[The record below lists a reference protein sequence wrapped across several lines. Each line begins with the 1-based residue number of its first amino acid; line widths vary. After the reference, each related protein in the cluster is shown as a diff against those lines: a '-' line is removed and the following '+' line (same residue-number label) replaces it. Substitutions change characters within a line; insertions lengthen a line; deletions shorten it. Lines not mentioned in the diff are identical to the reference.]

1 MHNRKLYNQIINSIS
16 KVVKKQINEAF
27 EFNSVNKKR
36 NSINTIDILIKD
48 IVYRIIDTGRLD
60 TKDKHFILS
69 LPAANY
75 KANNNEIHSLVT
87 NCVKILGDNCNLNW
101 IDVSNV
107 TNMSK
112 LFENSTFNGDISNW
126 NVSNVTNMSKL
137 FENSAFNGDISNW
150 DVSNVT
156 DMSAMFAWS
165 IFNGDISNWD
175 VSNAK
180 NMQRMFAWSNF
191 NRDISKWNVSNVND
205 MKRMFA
211 WSNFNSDISKWNI
224 NKECNTIRM
233 FCHGSINNE
242 YKPKGVLISESFNFG
257 SVDKQKKRINVY
269 SRFFDILEKPYKTIT
284 QEDKE
289 FIELLT
295 LPDNF
300 YKVQSKDIL
309 ISIIEKYIKIFG
321 DNCNLNWID
330 VSNIT
335 DMSYIFYNSKFNG
348 DISQWNVS
356 NVTNM
361 QGMFSNSKFN
371 GDISQWNISNVTN
384 MEKMFRS
391 SIFNGDISQWDVSNV
406 TDMREMFYSSVFN
419 GDISQWNVSN
429 VIDMSYMFKNSK
441 FNNDISKWNVY
452 INCNTSDIF
461 KDCPIKDEY
470 KPKYK

>member
-112 LFENSTFNGDISNW
+112 LFENS
-126 NVSNVTNMSKL
+126 
-137 FENSAFNGDISNW
+137 AFNGDISNW

-156 DMSAMFAWS
+156 DMSVMFAWS
-165 IFNGDISNWD
+165 IFNRDISNWD

-180 NMQRMFAWSNF
+180 NMQ
-191 NRDISKWNVSNVND
+191 
-205 MKRMFA
+205 RMFA

-233 FCHGSINNE
+233 FYHGSINNE
-242 YKPKGVLISESFNFG
+242 YKPKGVLISESFNFDA
-257 SVDKQKKRINVY
+257 VDKQKKRINVY

-371 GDISQWNISNVTN
+371 GDISQWNVSNVTN

-406 TDMREMFYSSVFN
+406 TNMYCMFALAEFK

>member
-126 NVSNVTNMSKL
+126 
-137 FENSAFNGDISNW
+137 

-156 DMSAMFAWS
+156 DMSVMFAWS
-165 IFNGDISNWD
+165 IFNRDISNWD

-180 NMQRMFAWSNF
+180 NMQ
-191 NRDISKWNVSNVND
+191 
-205 MKRMFA
+205 RMFA

-233 FCHGSINNE
+233 FYHGSINNE

-284 QEDKE
+284 QGDKE

-371 GDISQWNISNVTN
+371 GDISQWNVSNVTN

-406 TDMREMFYSSVFN
+406 TNMYCMFALAEFK

>member
-126 NVSNVTNMSKL
+126 
-137 FENSAFNGDISNW
+137 

-156 DMSAMFAWS
+156 DMSVMFAWS
-165 IFNGDISNWD
+165 IFNRDISNWD

-180 NMQRMFAWSNF
+180 NMQ
-191 NRDISKWNVSNVND
+191 
-205 MKRMFA
+205 RMFA

-233 FCHGSINNE
+233 FYHGSINNE
-242 YKPKGVLISESFNFG
+242 YKPKGVLISESFNFDA
-257 SVDKQKKRINVY
+257 VDKQKKRINVY

-300 YKVQSKDIL
+300 YKVQNKDIL

-330 VSNIT
+330 VSNVT
-335 DMSYIFYNSKFNG
+335 NMSYIFYDSNFNG

-371 GDISQWNISNVTN
+371 SDISQWNVSNVTN

-406 TDMREMFYSSVFN
+406 TNMYCMFALAEFKGDISQWDVSNVTDMREMLYSSVFN

>member
-126 NVSNVTNMSKL
+126 
-137 FENSAFNGDISNW
+137 

-156 DMSAMFAWS
+156 DMSVMFAWS
-165 IFNGDISNWD
+165 IFNRDISNWD

-180 NMQRMFAWSNF
+180 NMQ
-191 NRDISKWNVSNVND
+191 
-205 MKRMFA
+205 RMFA

-233 FCHGSINNE
+233 FYHGSINNE

-257 SVDKQKKRINVY
+257 SVGKQKKRINVY
-269 SRFFDILEKPYKTIT
+269 SRFFDILEKPYETIT

-289 FIELLT
+289 FRELLT

-356 NVTNM
+356 NVTDMRDLLYQSKFTGDISQWNVSNVTNM
-361 QGMFSNSKFN
+361 NYMFFLSKFN
-371 GDISQWNISNVTN
+371 GDISSWNVSNVTS
-384 MEKMFRS
+384 MSGMFQDS
-391 SIFNGDISQWDVSNV
+391 VFNGDISQWDVSNV
-406 TDMREMFYSSVFN
+406 TDMNRMFQDSKFIGN
-419 GDISQWNVSN
+419 ISNWNVSN
-429 VIDMSYMFKNSK
+429 VTDMQNMFSNCHIKEEYEPKFKN
-441 FNNDISKWNVY
+441 D
-452 INCNTSDIF
+452 
-461 KDCPIKDEY
+461 
-470 KPKYK
+470 

>member
-112 LFENSTFNGDISNW
+112 LFENS
-126 NVSNVTNMSKL
+126 
-137 FENSAFNGDISNW
+137 AFNGDISNW

-175 VSNAK
+175 VSNVK

-191 NRDISKWNVSNVND
+191 NRDISKWHISNAND
-205 MKRMFA
+205 MQRMFA

-233 FCHGSINNE
+233 FYHGSINNE

-300 YKVQSKDIL
+300 YKVQNKDIL

-330 VSNIT
+330 VSNVT
-335 DMSYIFYNSKFNG
+335 NMSYIFYDSNFNG

-371 GDISQWNISNVTN
+371 GDISQWDVRSVTN
-384 MEKMFRS
+384 MRGMFQYS
-391 SIFNGDISQWDVSNV
+391 KFNSDI
-406 TDMREMFYSSVFN
+406 
-419 GDISQWNVSN
+419 IQWNVSN

>member
-87 NCVKILGDNCNLNW
+87 NCVKIFGDNCNLNW
-101 IDVSNV
+101 ID
-107 TNMSK
+107 
-112 LFENSTFNGDISNW
+112 
-126 NVSNVTNMSKL
+126 VSNVTNMSKL

-156 DMSAMFAWS
+156 DMSVMFAWS

-175 VSNAK
+175 VSNVK
-180 NMQRMFAWSNF
+180 NMQ
-191 NRDISKWNVSNVND
+191 
-205 MKRMFA
+205 RMFA

-224 NKECNTIRM
+224 NKECNTMRM
-233 FCHGSINNE
+233 FYHGSINNE

-257 SVDKQKKRINVY
+257 SVDKQKKRINAY

-300 YKVQSKDIL
+300 YKVQNKDIL

-330 VSNIT
+330 VSNVT
-335 DMSYIFYNSKFNG
+335 NMSYIFYDSNFNG

-356 NVTNM
+356 NVTVM
-361 QGMFSNSKFN
+361 C
-371 GDISQWNISNVTN
+371 
-384 MEKMFRS
+384 
-391 SIFNGDISQWDVSNV
+391 
-406 TDMREMFYSSVFN
+406 EMFYASKFT

-429 VIDMSYMFKNSK
+429 VTDMSCMFMFSK
-441 FNNDISKWNVY
+441 FNGNISQWNVSSVINMASMFYKSVFNGDISNWDVSNVTDKY
-452 INCNTSDIF
+452 KMFF
-461 KDCPIKDEY
+461 KCPIKSKY
-470 KPKYK
+470 KPKFK

>member
-112 LFENSTFNGDISNW
+112 LFENS
-126 NVSNVTNMSKL
+126 
-137 FENSAFNGDISNW
+137 AFNGDISNW

-175 VSNAK
+175 VSNVK
-180 NMQRMFAWSNF
+180 NMQ
-191 NRDISKWNVSNVND
+191 
-205 MKRMFA
+205 RMFA

-233 FCHGSINNE
+233 FYHGSINNE

-361 QGMFSNSKFN
+361 
-371 GDISQWNISNVTN
+371 
-384 MEKMFRS
+384 EKMFRS

-406 TDMREMFYSSVFN
+406 TNMYCMFALAEFNGDISQWDVSNVTDMCEMFYSSVFN

>member
-175 VSNAK
+175 VSNVK

-191 NRDISKWNVSNVND
+191 NRDISKWHISNAND
-205 MKRMFA
+205 MQRMFA

-233 FCHGSINNE
+233 FYHGSINNE

-300 YKVQSKDIL
+300 YKVQNKDIL

-321 DNCNLNWID
+321 NECNLNWID
-330 VSNIT
+330 VSNVT
-335 DMSYIFYNSKFNG
+335 DMSYMFYDSNFNG

-356 NVTNM
+356 NVTVM
-361 QGMFSNSKFN
+361 C
-371 GDISQWNISNVTN
+371 
-384 MEKMFRS
+384 
-391 SIFNGDISQWDVSNV
+391 
-406 TDMREMFYSSVFN
+406 EMFYASKFT

-429 VIDMSYMFKNSK
+429 VTDMSCMFMFSK
-441 FNNDISKWNVY
+441 FNGNISQWNVSNVINMASMFYKSVFNGDISNWDVSNVTDKY
-452 INCNTSDIF
+452 KMF
-461 KDCPIKDEY
+461 FRCPIKSKY
-470 KPKYK
+470 KPKFK

>member
-60 TKDKHFILS
+60 TKDMHFILS

-112 LFENSTFNGDISNW
+112 LFENS
-126 NVSNVTNMSKL
+126 
-137 FENSAFNGDISNW
+137 AFNGDISNW

-165 IFNGDISNWD
+165 IFNRDISNWD

-180 NMQRMFAWSNF
+180 NMQ
-191 NRDISKWNVSNVND
+191 
-205 MKRMFA
+205 RMFA

-269 SRFFDILEKPYKTIT
+269 SRFFDILEKPYETIT

-330 VSNIT
+330 VSNVT
-335 DMSYIFYNSKFNG
+335 DMSYMFYDSNFNG

-356 NVTNM
+356 NVTVM
-361 QGMFSNSKFN
+361 C
-371 GDISQWNISNVTN
+371 
-384 MEKMFRS
+384 
-391 SIFNGDISQWDVSNV
+391 
-406 TDMREMFYSSVFN
+406 EMFYASKFT

-429 VIDMSYMFKNSK
+429 VTDMPCMFMFSK
-441 FNNDISKWNVY
+441 FNGNISQWNVSNVINMTSMFYDSNFNGDISNWDVSNVTDKY
-452 INCNTSDIF
+452 KMF
-461 KDCPIKDEY
+461 FRCPIKSKY
-470 KPKYK
+470 KPKFK

>member
-60 TKDKHFILS
+60 TKDMHFILS

-112 LFENSTFNGDISNW
+112 LFENS
-126 NVSNVTNMSKL
+126 
-137 FENSAFNGDISNW
+137 AFNGDISNW

-175 VSNAK
+175 VSNVK
-180 NMQRMFAWSNF
+180 NMQ
-191 NRDISKWNVSNVND
+191 
-205 MKRMFA
+205 RMFA

-233 FCHGSINNE
+233 FYHGSINNE
-242 YKPKGVLISESFNFG
+242 YKPKGVLISESFNFDA
-257 SVDKQKKRINVY
+257 VDKQKKRINVY
-269 SRFFDILEKPYKTIT
+269 SRF
-284 QEDKE
+284 
-289 FIELLT
+289 
-295 LPDNF
+295 
-300 YKVQSKDIL
+300 L
-309 ISIIEKYIKIFG
+309 IFQKNHIK
-321 DNCNLNWID
+321 
-330 VSNIT
+330 
-335 DMSYIFYNSKFNG
+335 
-348 DISQWNVS
+348 Q
-356 NVTNM
+356 
-361 QGMFSNSKFN
+361 
-371 GDISQWNISNVTN
+371 
-384 MEKMFRS
+384 
-391 SIFNGDISQWDVSNV
+391 
-406 TDMREMFYSSVFN
+406 
-419 GDISQWNVSN
+419 
-429 VIDMSYMFKNSK
+429 
-441 FNNDISKWNVY
+441 
-452 INCNTSDIF
+452 
-461 KDCPIKDEY
+461 
-470 KPKYK
+470 